1 MSFQNQQKI
10 NIMLS
15 VFIIS
20 VNNHCPATYKVLSGY
35 LQGVLFTTVTEI
47 SVVVV
52 IVTHLQITIL
62 KKIC

>member
-1 MSFQNQQKI
+1 
-10 NIMLS
+10 MLS
-15 VFIIS
+15 VFITS
-20 VNNHCPATYKVLSGY
+20 VSNHCPATYKVLSCY